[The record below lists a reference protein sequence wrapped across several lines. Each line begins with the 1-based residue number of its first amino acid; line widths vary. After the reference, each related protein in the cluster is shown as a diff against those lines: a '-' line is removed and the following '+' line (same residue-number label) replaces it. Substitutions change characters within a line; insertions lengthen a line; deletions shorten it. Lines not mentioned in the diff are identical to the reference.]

1 MQLLSNIKT
10 LFESN
15 DVDCMTS
22 QQMVAYLTADP
33 EQPWA
38 EYRNGRP
45 LSQKQ
50 LANLLNGYGVY
61 SETVHPAGLSHAKGY
76 QLDQFTELFG
86 RYLTPSPDLPV
97 QKTIFEPCNRAND
110 CGIGTSEEN
119 RTVQTHAA
127 HGSEKSNFSYSHADL
142 HGCTV
147 RKAENWGGAGDEPF
161 RWRDAGIA
169 LRQCAQ
175 CNGTID
181 GTERVHAFGGR
192 EVWLHTE
199 CKHFWLV
206 SEGLEHRW

>member
-110 CGIGTSEEN
+110 CG
-119 RTVQTHAA
+119 
-127 HGSEKSNFSYSHADL
+127 
-142 HGCTV
+142 
-147 RKAENWGGAGDEPF
+147 
-161 RWRDAGIA
+161 
-169 LRQCAQ
+169 
-175 CNGTID
+175 
-181 GTERVHAFGGR
+181 
-192 EVWLHTE
+192 
-199 CKHFWLV
+199 
-206 SEGLEHRW
+206 